1 MRFQFIRLAAVLL
14 SMLAVPGVSRAESF
28 SRLAGQGYSVGPLA
42 QGRSGGLGWVLS
54 KGEQQFFCRMRVSQA
69 YVGRNGMVSFTSS
82 GRMIKLD
89 RATFEAAIGGPDPS
103 IPRLED
109 LKAGRLRPE
118 NVGSCAP
125 VRK

>member
-1 MRFQFIRLAAVLL
+1 M
-14 SMLAVPGVSRAESF
+14 
-28 SRLAGQGYSVGPLA
+28 
-42 QGRSGGLGWVLS
+42 LS
-54 KGEQQFFCRMRVSQA
+54 KGDQQFFCRMRVSQA

>member
-1 MRFQFIRLAAVLL
+1 MRFQFIRLTAVLL
-14 SMLAVPGVSRAESF
+14 AMLAVPGLSRAESF

-54 KGEQQFFCRMRVSQA
+54 KGDQQFFCRMRVSQA